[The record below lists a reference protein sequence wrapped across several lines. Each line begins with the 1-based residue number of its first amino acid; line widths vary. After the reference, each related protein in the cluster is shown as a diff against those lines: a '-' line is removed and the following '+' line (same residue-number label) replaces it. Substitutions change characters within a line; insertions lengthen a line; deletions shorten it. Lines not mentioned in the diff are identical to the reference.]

1 MYINFKE
8 RKTLIRLGE
17 FQTLVVIRKASIG
30 VYLGTRDDSSEEVLL
45 PGNQVPPGTEE
56 MDEIEVFIYRDSEDR
71 IIATTKTPK
80 IVLGQV
86 GTLKVKEV
94 LNIGAFLDWGLSKDL
109 FLPFKEQTAEV
120 KEGQEYIVGL
130 YVDKSDRLCA
140 TMRVYDFL
148 RTDSPY
154 KKDDWVKGIIYD
166 INNNLGALV
175 AVDNIFN
182 GLIPRTELY
191 SHYKVG
197 HIIEARVA
205 RIREDGKL
213 DLSLKEE
220 AHIQMNTDAE
230 IILERLKQGGGALPL
245 NDKSSPG
252 QINKQL
258 NMSKSAFKKA
268 VGRLLKEK
276 KIKFTPD
283 GIELL

>member
-17 FQTLVVIRKASIG
+17 FQTLVVNRQSSIG

-166 INNNLGALV
+166 INNNLGALI

-182 GLIPRTELY
+182 GLIPKTELY